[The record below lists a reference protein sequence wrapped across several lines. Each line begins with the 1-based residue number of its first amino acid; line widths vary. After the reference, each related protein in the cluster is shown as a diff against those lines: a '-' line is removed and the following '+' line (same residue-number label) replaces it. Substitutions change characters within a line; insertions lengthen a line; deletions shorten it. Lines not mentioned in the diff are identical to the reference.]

1 MNTSLCLCI
10 NNVVIYFLFCV
21 KEELLTMKQ
30 RVRVVVVENEK
41 LHEEL
46 KAKMVEDSLKEYT
59 LLDGTVV

>member
-1 MNTSLCLCI
+1 M
-10 NNVVIYFLFCV
+10 

-46 KAKMVEDSLKEYT
+46 KAKMVEDTLKEYT
-59 LLDGTVV
+59 LLDGTVVWK